1 MTPLRSVTQ
10 DEVDTFWRD
19 GVVCLRGIIDPEY
32 VRSMAVPLA
41 AMLGTPELADLSAM
55 GDALAASG
63 KNVLRDSEGE
73 ETKGRFVAGVDHW
86 LTHSEF
92 ADFALRTCLPTV
104 AAVILGSRQVSLWED
119 SVLAKEPGTAERTA
133 WHQDLP
139 YFHVEGKNVCTM
151 WCPLDKVTQESGAVK
166 FVKSSHLWPDVYR
179 PNFFVSTMSIPGS
192 PGEDVPDIDAMAA
205 EGSCEIL
212 TFDTDPGD
220 VTIHHARTIHGAGAN
235 TSDRWRRAISLR
247 YCGDNVVYHER
258 PGTPLKPHHVNFVEG
273 APLHPVDCPAVQR
286 S

>member
-1 MTPLRSVTQ
+1 MTPVRSVTQ
-10 DEVDTFWRD
+10 EEVDTFWRD
-19 GVVCLRGIIDPEY
+19 GVVCLRGIIEPAR
-32 VRSMAVPLA
+32 VLAMAGPLS
-41 AMLGTPELADLSAM
+41 AMLDTPELANLTAM

-63 KNVLRDSEGE
+63 NSVLRDAEAN
-73 ETKGRFVAGVDHW
+73 TKKGRFVAGVDHW
-86 LTHSEF
+86 ISHEEF
-92 ADFALRTCLPTV
+92 ADFALRSCLPIV
-104 AAVILGSRQVSLWED
+104 AATILQSSKVNLWED
-119 SVLAKEPGTAERTA
+119 SVLAKEPGTAEQTA

-151 WCPLDKVTQESGAVK
+151 WCPLDHVTQDSGAVK

-179 PNFFVSTMSIPGS
+179 PNFFVSNMSIPGS
-192 PGEDVPDIDAMAA
+192 PGEDVPDIDAMSA

-212 TFDTDPGD
+212 TFETQPGD

-247 YCGDNVVYHER
+247 YCGDNVVYQKR
-258 PGTPLKPHHVNFVEG
+258 PGTPLKAHHVNFVAGE
-273 APLHPVDCPAVQR
+273 PLHTDDCPAVQR